1 MALDVGGGSLINT
14 SDYRAKSNINEL
26 GSSVDIVKALR
37 PITFNYNEDLKGSFW
52 FCCSRTAAELNAV
65 VGEKDAVDEEGNPE
79 YQGADVTKLIP
90 ILTKALQE
98 ALTRIEQLEAQ
109 IGGN

>member
-1 MALDVGGGSLINT
+1 M
-14 SDYRAKSNINEL
+14 
-26 GSSVDIVKALR
+26 
-37 PITFNYNEDLKGSFW
+37 
-52 FCCSRTAAELNAV
+52 

-98 ALTRIEQLEAQ
+98 VMQKNEDLEARLEALEA
-109 IGGN
+109 N